1 MRRRDV
7 LGAVAGAGAWPLGL
21 HAQQTARV
29 ARIGYLTATFEDQS
43 FAHVFRQTLYSLGSV
58 EGQNVAIEYRFA
70 EGDFGR
76 LPQLAAELVE
86 SRVDLIVATPT
97 AAV

>member
-43 FAHVFRQTLYSLGSV
+43 FAHVFRQTLYSLGYI
-58 EGQNVAIEYRFA
+58 EGQNVAIDFA
-70 EGDFGR
+70 LR
-76 LPQLAAELVE
+76 KVI
-86 SRVDLIVATPT
+86 SVACLNSPPSLSSLEWT
-97 AAV
+97 